1 MRRFAAALVA
11 AGALAGSA
19 AAATPQ
25 PGTAK
30 ALPAAP
36 GAQPAALSLTIV
48 YEAVCG
54 HPRTSAILVALP
66 AAMGVPAHLADGAVL
81 VNGRRPAGVAVAG
94 HLVSIR
100 LAPFP
105 GRGHVTCLSIAPA
118 TLTVSFTDAARLANP
133 SVAGSYT
140 VRTRLGAQ
148 TFAARLGIRP

>member
-11 AGALAGSA
+11 AGALAGTA
-19 AAATPQ
+19 AGATPQ

-36 GAQPAALSLTIV
+36 GAQPAALTLTLA

-54 HPRTSAILVALP
+54 HPRTAAILVTLP
-66 AAMGVPAHLADGAVL
+66 SAMGVPTRMATGAVL
-81 VNGRRPAGVAVAG
+81 VNGRQPAGVAVAG

-105 GRGHVTCLSIAPA
+105 GGGHVTCLSIAPA

>member
-11 AGALAGSA
+11 AGALAGTA

-25 PGTAK
+25 PGTAR

-36 GAQPAALSLTIV
+36 GAHPAALTLSFV
-48 YEAVCG
+48 YEAMCG
-54 HPRTSAILVALP
+54 RPRTAAIVVTLP
-66 AAMGVPAHLADGAVL
+66 TAMGVPTRMARGAVL
-81 VNGRRPAGVAVAG
+81 VDEQRPAGVEVAG

-105 GRGHVTCLSIAPA
+105 VRGRVMCLSIAPA
-118 TLTVSFTDAARLANP
+118 TLTVSFTDTARLANP

-140 VRTRLGAQ
+140 VRTRLGTQA
-148 TFAARLGIRP
+148 FAARLGIRR